1 MPKTREAKSKIINEL
16 KKEVAEQKAMVF
28 VDFSGVETKKVNEL
42 KSLLK
47 AEGAI
52 FKVVKKTLLRLALSE
67 LFPQLAQK
75 IEDLRG
81 QLAVVFA
88 KKDEISPIKI
98 IDRFIKTHQK
108 LKFLGAFFEKSFQ
121 DEAKVLQIAQLPS
134 RQELLGRV
142 VGSFSSPLNNFVYV
156 LKANLSSLVF
166 CLEQIKNK
174 KGQNQ
179 N

>member
-1 MPKTREAKSKIINEL
+1 MPKTREEKSKIINEL
-16 KKEVAEQKAMVF
+16 KKEVTEQKAMVF
-28 VDFSGVETKKVNEL
+28 IDFSGVETKKVNEL

-67 LFPQLAQK
+67 VIPDLAQK
-75 IEDLRG
+75 IRDLKG

-88 KKDEISPIKI
+88 KKDEISPVKI

-121 DEAKVLQIAQLPS
+121 DEEKVLQIAQLPS
-134 RQELLGRV
+134 RQELLGRMI
-142 VGSFSSPLNNFVYV
+142 GSFSLPLNNLIHV
-156 LKANLSSLVF
+156 LKANLSGLVL